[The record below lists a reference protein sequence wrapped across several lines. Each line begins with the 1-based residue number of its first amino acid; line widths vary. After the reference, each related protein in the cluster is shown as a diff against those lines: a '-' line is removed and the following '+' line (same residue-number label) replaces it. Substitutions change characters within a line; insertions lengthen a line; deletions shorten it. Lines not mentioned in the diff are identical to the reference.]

1 MWWCPTR
8 RGSDPIS
15 DVLTAVGICLFVCFR
30 AAEVALWPPE
40 GRQLAE
46 SCGTVRLACATGT
59 GTGPKTAKMYLWVPD
74 LLLTLNLP
82 KFIFAANPGW
92 SADTCSELIFFKN
105 ETDSEVYLTG
115 WRVCA
120 R

>member
-1 MWWCPTR
+1 MWWCPTY

-30 AAEVALWPPE
+30 AAEVALWPPDV
-40 GRQLAE
+40 RQLAE

-59 GTGPKTAKMYLWVPD
+59 GTGPKTAKMYLWVRD
-74 LLLTLNLP
+74 LLLAVNAP
-82 KFIFAANPGW
+82 KIIFAADPGW
-92 SADTCSELIFFKN
+92 SADTWSDLIFFKT
-105 ETDSEVYLTG
+105 ETHPEVYLTRWRG
-115 WRVCA
+115 WA